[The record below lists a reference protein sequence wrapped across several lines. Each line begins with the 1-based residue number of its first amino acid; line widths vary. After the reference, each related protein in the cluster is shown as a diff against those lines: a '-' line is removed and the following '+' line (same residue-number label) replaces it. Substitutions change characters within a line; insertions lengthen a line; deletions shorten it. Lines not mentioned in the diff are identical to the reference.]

1 MINFLA
7 YINWNVDPEIFSIG
21 SFSVRWYGVLFAVG
35 FLYGYNQV
43 EKMFKH
49 ENANLKWLESLF
61 IYLIV
66 ATIVGAR
73 LGHVFFYGWDYYSQH
88 LIEILYVRQGG
99 LASHGGFVGILIAM
113 IIWSK
118 YISKRSVLWVLDRVV
133 VPTAL
138 VGALIRFGN
147 LLNSEIYGVE
157 TTFPWGFIFERNQET
172 VAKHPTQ
179 IYEMIG
185 YLITFAVLMY
195 MYWKTEAK
203 KYQGLI
209 LGAFFIGIFGFRFF
223 IEFVKE
229 DQEAFEAGMI
239 LNMGQWL
246 SIPIIIAGIGL
257 IIYSVKKGSVVYGEQ
272 IEKSKNK
279 YK

>member
-1 MINFLA
+1 MINFLT
-7 YINWNVDPEIFSIG
+7 YINWNFDPEIFSIG
-21 SFSVRWYGVLFAVG
+21 TFSVRWYGMLFAGG
-35 FLYGYNQV
+35 FLFGYNQV
-43 EKMFKH
+43 EKMFKN
-49 ENANLKWLESLF
+49 ENENLKWLDSLF

-66 ATIVGAR
+66 ATVVGAR
-73 LGHVFFYGWDYYSQH
+73 LGHVFFYGWEYYSKH

-147 LLNSEIYGVE
+147 LLNSEIYGVQ
-157 TTFPWGFIFERNQET
+157 TTLPWGFIFERNNEI
-172 VAKHPTQ
+172 VPKHPTQ
-179 IYEMIG
+179 IYEMAG
-185 YLITFAVLMY
+185 YLLTFGVLMF
-195 MYWKTEAK
+195 MYWKSNAK
-203 KYQGLI
+203 KFQGLI
-209 LGAFFIGIFGFRFF
+209 LGVFFIMIFGFRFL

-229 DQEAFEAGMI
+229 DQEAFEAGMS

-257 IIYSVKKGSVVYGEQ
+257 IYYSKKKGEVEYNE
-272 IEKSKNK
+272 IADKKK
-279 YK
+279 TK